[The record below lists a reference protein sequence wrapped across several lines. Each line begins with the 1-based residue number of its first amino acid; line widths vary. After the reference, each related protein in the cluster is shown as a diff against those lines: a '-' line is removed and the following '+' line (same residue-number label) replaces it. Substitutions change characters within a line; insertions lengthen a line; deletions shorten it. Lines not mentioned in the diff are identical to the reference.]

1 MKNFI
6 QDIKKIFDIWIFDWR
21 KKRAITKAQRLAN
34 EQRRKFLVLV
44 YDGKPVA
51 VSMQSLKHLIRTKRF
66 RNLTPDMACRMAIYI
81 ALPKQRTS

>member
-1 MKNFI
+1 MLRFI
-6 QDIKKIFDIWIFDWR
+6 SKLIRAYIFDWR

-66 RNLTPDMACRMAIYI
+66 RNLTPDMACRKAIYI
-81 ALPKQRTS
+81 AFPKQRNS